1 VVLYEIY
8 SNKSKVTNTYVHGL
22 YHTKIIMFFLIIMIF
37 IVNFLFGVY
46 ISQLIRYSR
55 DCACNHDYFLDSRHA
70 AGKEFTQPRVVSGN
84 VDVITWNVLR
94 SM

>member
-1 VVLYEIY
+1 MSMDCTIPNVLC
-8 SNKSKVTNTYVHGL
+8 
-22 YHTKIIMFFLIIMIF
+22 FFLIIMIS
-37 IVNFLFGVY
+37 IVNFLFGLY

-55 DCACNHDYFLDSRHA
+55 DCVCNHHYFLDGRPA
-70 AGKEFTQPRVVSGN
+70 ADKEFTEPRVVSGN

>member
-1 VVLYEIY
+1 
-8 SNKSKVTNTYVHGL
+8 
-22 YHTKIIMFFLIIMIF
+22 MIS

-55 DCACNHDYFLDSRHA
+55 DCVCNHDYFLGSRPA